1 MTEKTSIKL
10 LLVDDDED
18 DFYFTTE
25 YLRAIP
31 NKTFEIV
38 WAKSFDEG
46 LEMLSDCGY
55 DVCFFD
61 FLLGAKTGLDLL
73 KIALK
78 RNVDCPIVLFTGK
91 GDERIDREAMR
102 YGAMD
107 YLVKSEINTEKLDR
121 CIRYA
126 LERAETTR
134 RLRESETRLRGIFGQ
149 LKDAILLKRPDTGHV
164 FYCNQAAL
172 DLLEYS
178 EEEMTQKSI
187 QELLAT
193 PNALQAHTQALEKN
207 GFVENIEMWFLRKGG
222 KRVLCSM
229 HATHHEDGGGVP
241 YYLLVIQDI
250 TQRKKTEREK
260 LRIEKA
266 ASTARLV
273 RTIAHEVR
281 NPLTNI
287 HLALD
292 QLEPEL
298 VEEDQRLFTDIIRRN
313 GHRINGLISDL
324 LNSFRVQETQLQR
337 TSVHE
342 LLEAVLI
349 DASDRINLKKVTL
362 EKNFVE
368 DCWLALDAPKIK
380 MALLN
385 LINNALEAVAENTG
399 ILTIETHVAAQTF
412 YIEIA
417 DNGVGISSENLNR
430 LFEPYF
436 TLKTSGLG
444 LGLTATLNILQSHR
458 ATIEV
463 ESEEGVGTTFT
474 VALPLGEEKQPA
486 ETTL

>member
-1 MTEKTSIKL
+1 MNEKTNIKL
-10 LLVDDDED
+10 LLVDDDDD

-46 LEMLSDCGY
+46 LEKLNDCGY

-73 KIALK
+73 QIALK

-102 YGAMD
+102 LGAMD
-107 YLVKSEINTEKLDR
+107 YLVKSEINAEKLDR

-149 LKDAILLKRPDTGHV
+149 LKDAILLKRPDTGQI

-172 DLLEYS
+172 DLLKHDE
-178 EEEMTQKSI
+178 
-187 QELLAT
+187 QELTQRVIQDLLAK
-193 PNALQAHTQALEKN
+193 PNALDVHLKN
-207 GFVENIEMWFLRKGG
+207 LKKSGYVENIEMWFLRKNGE
-222 KRVLCSM
+222 RVLCSL
-229 HATHHEDGGGVP
+229 HATHNEDSSGLP

-250 TQRKKTEREK
+250 TQRKKAEREK
-260 LRIEKA
+260 MRAEKA

-273 RTIAHEVR
+273 RTLAHEVR

-298 VEEDQRLFTDIIRRN
+298 IDEDHRLFTDIIRRN

-324 LNSFRVQETQLQR
+324 LNSFRPQETQLQR

-342 LLEAVLI
+342 LLETVLA
-349 DASDRINLKKVTL
+349 DATDRINLKKVTL
-362 EKNFVE
+362 QKNFGE

-380 MALLN
+380 IALLN
-385 LINNALEAVAENTG
+385 LVNNALEAVAENTG
-399 ILTIETHVAAQTF
+399 VLTVETHVAAQTF

-417 DNGVGISSENLNR
+417 DNGVGIDSENLNR

-463 ESEEGVGTTFT
+463 ESEEGVGTIFT
-474 VALPLGEEKQPA
+474 VAFPLGGE
-486 ETTL
+486 